1 MSTETTI
8 TDDDE
13 EITGPVAAYHV
24 VAMSP
29 DTFVTHPLPAAGV
42 IAIGRSSRC
51 EIRLDDPMISREH
64 ARIHVTTDAS
74 GPVLG
79 IEDAGSAN
87 GTRVRDAVIPEGERV
102 SIQLNE
108 AVMVGSTVLMV
119 LPNRGA
125 VGPRRLWSHAFFEG
139 RVEEECVR
147 PPQAGAG
154 DATFAVARVRFSG
167 AAPWHRIVPIVARD
181 LAGPHVFAVYGPRDY
196 EILFVGITEAEAE
209 TQVRAL
215 ARGCETAGLNPRFGV
230 AWYPRD
236 GRNADALIAA
246 ANARLKPGT
255 GPAADAPGAA
265 PPDLAPMQRVR
276 QMATRVAASPIN
288 VLILGECGV
297 GKDVLANLIH
307 QLSPRAAKPFVAFNC
322 AAVSETVLESELFG
336 HERGAFTGATG
347 TKIGLLESANGGTV
361 FLDEIGDMPTSM
373 QAKLL
378 RAIENREVRPV
389 GAVKSRTIDVRFIS
403 ATNRDV
409 NAAVVVGGFRRDL
422 LDRLN
427 TMALTVPPLRERV
440 DEIPALVATFVAVA
454 SREMGRSEPLAVRS
468 DVMSHLLRYRWPGNI
483 RELKNVIERAVALCD
498 GPEIMPEHLPL
509 EKIAP
514 AMPHV
519 ELLKHTREMP
529 AGSAGEPTQ
538 MLPTLTDP
546 VQFAERQK
554 IIDALAACHGNQTRA
569 ADMIKMPR
577 RTFVSK
583 LDYYGLPRPQKGW
596 QLDSSKESD

>member
-8 TDDDE
+8 TDDE
-13 EITGPVAAYHV
+13 EIAGPGPSFQV

-29 DTFVTHPLPAAGV
+29 DTFVTHPLPESGV
-42 IAIGRSSRC
+42 IAIGRSSKC
-51 EIRLDDPMISREH
+51 EVRLDDPMISREH
-64 ARIHVTTDAS
+64 ARLHVTFGAS

-79 IEDAGSAN
+79 IEDTGSAN
-87 GTRVRDAVIPEGERV
+87 GTRVRDSVLKEGDRV
-102 SIQLNE
+102 AIQVNE
-108 AVMVGSTVLMV
+108 ALMVGSTVLMV
-119 LPNRGA
+119 LPNRGGA
-125 VGPRRLWSHAFFEG
+125 GPRRLWSHAFFEG
-139 RVEEECVR
+139 RLEAECAR
-147 PPQAGAG
+147 PAHAGAG
-154 DATFAVARVRFSG
+154 DAAFAVARVRFAG
-167 AAPWHRIVPIVARD
+167 AAPWHKIVPIVARD

-196 EILFVGITEAEAE
+196 EILFIGVTESQAE
-209 TQVRAL
+209 TQVREL
-215 ARGCETAGLNPRFGV
+215 ARACEAAGMSPSFGV

-236 GRNADALIAA
+236 GRTADALIAT
-246 ANARLKPGT
+246 ANARLKTRAGQ
-255 GPAADAPGAA
+255 AADKPGVA

-307 QLSPRAAKPFVAFNC
+307 QLSPRSTKPFVAFNC
-322 AAVSETVLESELFG
+322 AALSETVLESELFG

-347 TKIGLLESANGGTV
+347 AKVGLLESANGGTV
-361 FLDEIGDMPTSM
+361 FLDEIGDMPTRM

-403 ATNRDV
+403 ATNRDI
-409 NAAVVVGGFRRDL
+409 NAAVVGGGFRQDL

-427 TMALTVPPLRERV
+427 TMTLTVPPLRERT
-440 DEIPALVATFVAVA
+440 DEIPALVATFVTVA
-454 SREMGRSEPLAVRS
+454 SREMGRAEPFAVRS
-468 DVMSHLLRYRWPGNI
+468 DVMAHLLRYRWPGNI
-483 RELKNVIERAVALCD
+483 RELKNVIERAAALCD
-498 GPEIMPEHLPL
+498 GPEILPEHLPL

-514 AMPHV
+514 AGTTKSPG
-519 ELLKHTREMP
+519 LTREMP
-529 AGSAGEPTQ
+529 AATLEAKQ
-538 MLPTLTDP
+538 NLPTLTDP

-554 IIDALAACHGNQTRA
+554 IIDALAACRGNQTRA

-596 QLDSSKESD
+596 QLEKEPD